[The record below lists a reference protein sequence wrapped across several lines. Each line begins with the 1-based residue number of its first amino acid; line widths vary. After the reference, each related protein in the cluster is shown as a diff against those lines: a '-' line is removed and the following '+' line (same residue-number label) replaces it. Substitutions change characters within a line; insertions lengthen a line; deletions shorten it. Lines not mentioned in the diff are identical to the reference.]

1 MVINVSIYTITV
13 NCSDTWALDV
23 DVYSQKIMFRKWR
36 KWKWFFTLSKG
47 SIRTAKFIIWKKK
60 KYELNDQ
67 DESLTTNDWLPP
79 VKEIFRII
87 IVTVGIIL
95 EAENIKEYSLGTA
108 LVFRA
113 QASFINSQRYWVDW
127 YEKMVKL
134 ERRLYKVFI
143 SFVFCQNLYL

>member
-1 MVINVSIYTITV
+1 MNGDKCIHLYNHCQLLRHLSAWCGRLQPENNVWRV
-13 NCSDTWALDV
+13 
-23 DVYSQKIMFRKWR
+23 KRKQN
-36 KWKWFFTLSKG
+36 FTLSKG

-79 VKEIFRII
+79 VKEILRII

>member
-1 MVINVSIYTITV
+1 MKEN
-13 NCSDTWALDV
+13 
-23 DVYSQKIMFRKWR
+23 
-36 KWKWFFTLSKG
+36 FTLSQG

-113 QASFINSQRYWVDW
+113 QASLINSKPCWL
-127 YEKMVKL
+127 KL
-134 ERRLYKVFI
+134 SSSTLE
-143 SFVFCQNLYL
+143 SW